1 MSIWLF
7 ILMIIG
13 LLLIYLLITYLISE
27 WFKLNY
33 EQTEKLINIVGFI
46 MCIIGFCLGLYFGD
60 KLIW

>member
-13 LLLIYLLITYLISE
+13 LFLIYLLITYLISE
-27 WFKLNY
+27 WLKLNY
-33 EQTEKLINIVGFI
+33 EQTQKLINIGGFI
-46 MCIIGFCLGLYFGD
+46 MCIIGFCLGLYFGN